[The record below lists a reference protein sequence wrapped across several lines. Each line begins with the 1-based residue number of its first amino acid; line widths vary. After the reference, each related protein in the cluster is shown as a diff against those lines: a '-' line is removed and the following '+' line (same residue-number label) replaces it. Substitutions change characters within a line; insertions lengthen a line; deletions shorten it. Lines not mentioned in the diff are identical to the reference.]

1 MYVVKFI
8 AHALLSPLRLLC
20 DLNDG
25 IDLMQKWL
33 LD

>member
-1 MYVVKFI
+1 MYIVKFI
-8 AHALLSPLRLLC
+8 AHGLLSPLRLLC

-25 IDLMQKWL
+25 IDPMQKCL